1 MFVCLC
7 VSLSVSSLPLVRSV
21 QLLRN
26 AEKRIANITK
36 AYIRNNFQVELIR
49 CRKQIAGTWKPNL
62 MQNSCRSD
70 KSALTVFRPL
80 RLLLLQLQN

>member
-7 VSLSVSSLPLVRSV
+7 VCVFVCLCVCVFVCLCVCLSVSSLPLVRSV

-36 AYIRNNFQVELIR
+36 AYIRNNLQVE
-49 CRKQIAGTWKPNL
+49 
-62 MQNSCRSD
+62 
-70 KSALTVFRPL
+70 
-80 RLLLLQLQN
+80 